1 MLGMTGSAGVGGG
14 DGSRGEVALGLERV
28 DEKIEPD
35 AGVVDWAKK
44 LGTAGLEGPASGTG
58 AGFGAVSKKL
68 GLLKSGAGDL
78 SSVGS
83 LTFAKKSNLG
93 GGGAAVVVER
103 GGAADGKKPGVAFGV
118 GVAGMA
124 GTAGTVGTGSAG
136 LGCSFWDGWKAGA
149 DGFNVLGLALKSKA
163 GAGEGA
169 PPFACL
175 LNALP
180 LVKALLEGPKALTA
194 GLGFGC
200 PKALD
205 VDPKA
210 ETEPD
215 PGPKAE
221 TELVVGWARAL
232 CSVIPVPNALADVL
246 GEAGL

>member
-1 MLGMTGSAGVGGG
+1 
-14 DGSRGEVALGLERV
+14 LGLGRV

-44 LGTAGLEGPASGTG
+44 LGAAGLEGPASRAG

-78 SSVGS
+78 GSVGS
-83 LTFAKKSNLG
+83 SPFAKKSNLG
-93 GGGAAVVVER
+93 GGGAAGVVER
-103 GGAADGKKPGVAFGV
+103 AGAADGKRSGVAFGA

-124 GTAGTVGTGSAG
+124 GTAGTVGTGSIG

-149 DGFNVLGLALKSKA
+149 DGFNVLALALKSKA

-175 LNALP
+175 PNALP
-180 LVKALLEGPKALTA
+180 LEKALVGGPKALTEGV
-194 GLGFGC
+194 GLGC

-205 VDPKA
+205 PGPKA
-210 ETEPD
+210 ETELD

-221 TELVVGWARAL
+221 TELVLDCVSAL
-232 CSVIPVPNALADVL
+232 CSVFPVPKALADVL
-246 GEAGL
+246 GAVGL